1 MKRISILVMLFVLA
15 LVFNSCSEDDDSPVG
30 PGSLASGEVSAT
42 IDGKSWKSSG
52 QMYFNAAKIIAAT
65 KIENVTTYE
74 LTTISISFLLS
85 GQEPA
90 VGTGTAQCFYQES
103 KGLPPSS
110 TVKTWTDI
118 SGSYEFTEVTA
129 TQVKGTFEFSGTNQD
144 DNTKKTVKGSF
155 NVPRQ

>member
-1 MKRISILVMLFVLA
+1 MKRISIIVLLFALA
-15 LVFNSCSEDDDSPVG
+15 FVCNSCSEDDSSPLG
-30 PGSLASGEVSAT
+30 PGDLVSGEVSAT

-65 KIENVTTYE
+65 KLENLATYE

-85 GQEPA
+85 GNEPA

-103 KGLPPSS
+103 EGVPPSS
-110 TVKTWTDI
+110 SVKTWANI
-118 SGSYEFTEVTA
+118 SGTYEFTEVTA
-129 TQVKGTFEFSGTNQD
+129 TQVKGTFEFTGTNIE
-144 DNTKKTVKGSF
+144 DNSTKTVKGAF